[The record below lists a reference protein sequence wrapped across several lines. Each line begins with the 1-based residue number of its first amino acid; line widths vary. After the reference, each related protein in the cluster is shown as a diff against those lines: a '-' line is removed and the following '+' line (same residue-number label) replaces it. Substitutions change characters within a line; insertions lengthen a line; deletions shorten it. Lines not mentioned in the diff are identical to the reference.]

1 MKYVFEF
8 IGTFFLVLTIGM
20 AVIGPQGAGAL
31 APLAI
36 AAALT
41 AMIYAGGHV
50 SGAHYNPAVSF
61 GVFLRGKLSMKDMFV
76 YWLAQIMGAVLAA
89 FVVIFFKGGVGE
101 VAAQVDLAK
110 IVAGEFLFT
119 FALVLVVLQVA
130 TSKRTAGNSYFG
142 LAIGLVIVTGAYS
155 VGPISGGAFNPAVSV
170 AAVVLNLMDVKIL
183 WVYVVGQL
191 VAAGLSALVFR
202 LNEPAEMNR

>member
-1 MKYVFEF
+1 MKYIFEC

-20 AVIGPQGAGAL
+20 TVVGPQGAGVL

-36 AAALT
+36 AAVLT
-41 AMIYAGGHV
+41 LMIYAGGHI

-61 GVFLRGKLSMKDMFV
+61 GVFLRGKLSMKDMFI
-76 YWLAQIMGAVLAA
+76 YWLAQIIGALGAA
-89 FVVIFFKGGVGE
+89 FVVIYFKGGVGE
-101 VAAQVDLAK
+101 FASNVDLGK
-110 IVAGEFLFT
+110 ILMAEFLFT

-142 LAIGLVIVTGAYS
+142 LAIGLVIVAGAYS

-170 AAVVLNLMDVKIL
+170 GAVILNLVDVKIL
-183 WVYVVGQL
+183 WVYVVAQL
-191 VAAGLSALVFR
+191 LAAGLAALVFR
-202 LNEPAEMNR
+202 QSEPADVTR